1 LAKEVTTLLH
11 GNRSTR
17 PMLAPSSVGSF
28 VNLTVAV
35 KYDHAHALLSA
46 QATHVGPDGHTVTD
60 PSAKSRATVTADGAF
75 TVVSIYLANRLG

>member
-1 LAKEVTTLLH
+1 MAKDITTVLH

-46 QATHVGPDGHTVTD
+46 QATHLGPDGHTVTD
-60 PSAKSRATVTADGAF
+60 AGAKSRATVTADGAF
-75 TVVSIYLANRLG
+75 TVVTVYLANRLG